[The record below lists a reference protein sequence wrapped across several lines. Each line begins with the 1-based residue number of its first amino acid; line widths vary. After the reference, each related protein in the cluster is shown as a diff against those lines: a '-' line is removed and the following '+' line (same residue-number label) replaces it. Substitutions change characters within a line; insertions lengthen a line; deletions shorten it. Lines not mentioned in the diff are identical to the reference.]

1 MSYSQP
7 PKSPAKRKRGIILST
22 RGWQRLQAAE
32 QRSTNQENFGKSYT
46 LQELSD
52 RTALSPNTLAR
63 VRSRKVAVDQQTL
76 ENYFRAFD
84 LLLTS
89 DDYTDSEAATLGNR
103 QHILLS
109 GQLPVDSPFY
119 VYRPPIENICYE
131 SLLKPGAL
139 VRIRAPRQM
148 GKTSLTARTLTQLR
162 EQQQFLT
169 SITSLQLADA
179 SVFQDLRR
187 FLQWFCAIVTQNLG
201 LPNQLDRYW
210 DDLFGNSYNCTNY
223 FENYVLTELDTPIV
237 LALDE
242 VDAVFEHPEI
252 ATDFFG
258 MLRAWYEKSR
268 YGDAKSELWQ
278 KLRLVLVHSTEVYVP
293 LNLNQSPFN
302 AGLAIELPVLTF
314 EHVLDLAQR
323 YGVEDAE
330 TAASALLDLTGGN
343 PYLVQ
348 VGLHHLSTQMV
359 SLEELVETAATSDGV
374 YANHLRN
381 LLWDL
386 QKYPE
391 LMSAFRR
398 VVLSD
403 MPVELEPIPAF
414 KLQSKGLVKIKDP
427 TISPSCQLYRK
438 YFQQAL
444 SST

>member
-7 PKSPAKRKRGIILST
+7 PRQPAKRKRGIILST

-32 QRSTNQENFGKSYT
+32 QRSTNQHNFGKSYT

-76 ENYFRAFD
+76 ENYFRAFE
-84 LLLTS
+84 LTLS
-89 DDYTDSEAATLGNR
+89 PDDYTDSDSAVLSNR
-103 QHILLS
+103 QNILLS

-119 VYRPPIENICYE
+119 VYRPPIENLCYE
-131 SLLKPGAL
+131 SLLQPGAL
-139 VRIRAPRQM
+139 VRIKAPRQM
-148 GKTSLTARTLTQLR
+148 GKTSLVARTLTQLR
-162 EQQQFLT
+162 EQQYLT
-169 SITSLQLADA
+169 TITSLQLADA
-179 SVFQDLRR
+179 SVFTDLKR
-187 FLQWFCAIVTQNLG
+187 FLQWFCAIVTRNLG
-201 LPNQLDRYW
+201 LPNQIDQHW

-223 FENYVLTELDTPIV
+223 FENYLLAEIDSPLV

-268 YGDAKSELWQ
+268 YGDAKSALWQ
-278 KLRLVLVHSTEVYVP
+278 KLRLVLAHSTEVYVP

-302 AGLAIELPVLTF
+302 AGLLIELPALNADQVQ
-314 EHVLDLAQR
+314 DLAQR
-323 YGVEDAE
+323 YGVEDLENSAD
-330 TAASALLDLTGGN
+330 ALLELTGGN

-348 VGLHHLSTQMV
+348 VGLHHLSAQTISV
-359 SLEELVETAATSDGV
+359 EELVSTATTSDGV
-374 YANHLRN
+374 YGNHLRN

-391 LMSAFRR
+391 LMAALKR
-398 VVLSD
+398 VVLSAT
-403 MPVELEPIPAF
+403 PVELEPIQAF
-414 KLQSKGLVKIKDP
+414 KLQSKGLVRIKDP
-427 TISPSCQLYRK
+427 LISPSCQLYRK

-444 SST
+444 STT